1 MEKTIGELAKEQ
13 GVFYDLKD
21 EIIAQEFDNTMNG
34 EWALDSDDY
43 TSEVFRSF
51 TIGERKVYALLH
63 SQSYAEDLLA
73 ESPEEFERNYGGMYN
88 ALDLIK
94 F

>member
-1 MEKTIGELAKEQ
+1 MKKTIGELAKEQ

-34 EWALDSDDY
+34 EWVLSDTDV
-43 TSEVFRSF
+43 TSSIFRGL
-51 TIGERKVYALLH
+51 TQGERKVYALLH

-73 ESPEEFERNYGGMYN
+73 ESPEEFDRNYGGMYN
-88 ALDLIK
+88 AFDLIK

>member
-1 MEKTIGELAKEQ
+1 MEKTIGELAKKQ

-21 EIIAQEFDNTMNG
+21 EIIAQEFENTMDG
-34 EWALDSDDY
+34 DWALVDTDV
-43 TSEVFRSF
+43 TSEIFNSL
-51 TIGERKVYALLH
+51 TQGERKVYALLH